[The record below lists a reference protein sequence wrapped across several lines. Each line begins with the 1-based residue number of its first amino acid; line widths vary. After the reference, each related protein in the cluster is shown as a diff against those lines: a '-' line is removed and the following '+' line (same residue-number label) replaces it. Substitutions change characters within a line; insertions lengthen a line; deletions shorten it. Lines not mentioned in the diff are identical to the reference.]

1 MNKAA
6 CYIRVSTDDQLEYS
20 PDSQLEKIREYCAR
34 NGFALSRDNIFIE
47 EEGVSG
53 RKASRRLEFQR
64 MIAKAK
70 SKPKPFDVI
79 IVWKFSR
86 FARNRE
92 DSIVYKSM
100 LKKSGIDVVSVTE
113 NVGDD
118 KMSVITEAII
128 EAMDEYYS
136 LNLAEEVRRGMTERV
151 KHGRHNSV
159 APFGYRIVDKELV
172 IVPEQAEIIREVYA
186 RYLNG
191 WGHKQIA
198 VWLNALGVTTR
209 RGGRIENRTVKY
221 WLQNPV
227 YHGYVRW
234 NPTERASSKHYI
246 NTPDT
251 IVVKGR
257 HEPIIDSE
265 TWESAQ
271 KRYEE
276 TRAGYPEYR
285 RGNTSKEYALSG
297 IVKCS
302 CCGATL
308 GVTCGRKYLQCVNY
322 AHGLCTSS
330 HHASYEMIWL
340 MLLSAIENDLKS
352 GVFQLELRARPVT
365 ADDTKALN
373 AQIERT
379 KMKLKRIRE
388 AFEAGVD
395 SIDEYQNSKARITA
409 ELETLKSKLET
420 VCRTKIKPEEKM
432 IFADKYLNALEILKD
447 PQTTEHEKN
456 LLLREFVKRATYF
469 KADNSL
475 SVTYKATPH
484 NYCRTIVQSDFS

>member
-34 NGFALSRDNIFIE
+34 NGLALSIDNIFIE

-53 RKASRRLEFQR
+53 RKASRRQEFQR
-64 MIAKAK
+64 MIARAK
-70 SKPKPFDVI
+70 STPKPFDVI

-100 LKKSGIDVVSVTE
+100 LKKVGIDVVSVTE

-151 KHGRHNSV
+151 KHGSHNSV

-172 IVPEQAEIIREVYA
+172 IDPAQADIIREVYA

-198 VWLNALGVTTR
+198 VWLNTLGVTTK

-265 TWESAQ
+265 TWEAAQ
-271 KRYEE
+271 KRYAE
-276 TRAGYPEYR
+276 TRTGFSKVR
-285 RGNTSKEYALSG
+285 RENTHNEYALSG

-322 AHGLCTSS
+322 AHGLCTIS
-330 HHASYEMIWL
+330 HNASYEMIWL

-352 GVFQLELRARPVT
+352 GVFQLERRARPVT
-365 ADDTKALN
+365 ADDTAALN

-379 KMKLKRIRE
+379 ESKLRRIRE

-395 SIDEYQNSKARITA
+395 SLEEYKTGKARIAA
-409 ELETLKSKLET
+409 ELEALKAKRET
-420 VCRTKIKPEEKM
+420 ICRAKNAEERM
-432 IFADKYLNALEILKD
+432 LLSDKRLNVLAMLKD

-456 LLLREFVKRATYF
+456 RLLREIIKRATYH
-469 KADNSL
+469 KSDNSL
-475 SVTYKATPH
+475 SVTY
-484 NYCRTIVQSDFS
+484 ISSL

>member
-1 MNKAA
+1 MKLAA

-20 PDSQLEKIREYCAR
+20 PDSQLEKIKEYCSR
-34 NGFALSRDNIFIE
+34 NSYILNEDNIFIE

-53 RKASRRLEFQR
+53 RKASRRQEFQH

-70 SKPKPFDVI
+70 SKPKPFDAI

-100 LKKSGIDVVSVTE
+100 LKKIGIDVVSVTE

-151 KHGRHNSV
+151 KHGCHNSA
-159 APFGYRIVDKELV
+159 APFGYKIVDKELV
-172 IVPEQAEIIREVYA
+172 IFPEQAEIIREVFS

-191 WGHKQIA
+191 WGHKQLA
-198 VWLNALGVTTR
+198 VWLNSIGVTTK
-209 RGGRIENRTVKY
+209 RGGKIENRTVKY

-234 NPTERASSKHYI
+234 NPAERASAKHYV

-251 IVVKGR
+251 IVVKGH
-257 HEPIIDSE
+257 HEPIIDEE
-265 TWESAQ
+265 TWEAAQ
-271 KRYEE
+271 KRCEE
-276 TRAGYPEYR
+276 VRARFSKHR
-285 RGNTSKEYALSG
+285 RENIPLEYALSG
-297 IVKCS
+297 VIKCS
-302 CCGATL
+302 CCGASL
-308 GVTCGRKYLQCVNY
+308 GATVKRKYLQCVKY
-322 AHGLCTSS
+322 AHGLCNVS
-330 HHASYEMIWL
+330 HHASYEKTWL
-340 MLLSAIENDLKS
+340 ALLSAIENDLKS
-352 GVFQLELRARPVT
+352 GNFQLERCARPAV
-365 ADDTKALN
+365 ADDSAAIQ
-373 AQIERT
+373 AQIERAE
-379 KMKLKRIRE
+379 MKLTRIRE

-395 SIDEYQNSKARITA
+395 TLEEYKSGKSRITA
-409 ELETLKSKLET
+409 EIEALKA
-420 VCRTKIKPEEKM
+420 KIAVNVNTEITPAEKKA
-432 IFADKYLNALEILKD
+432 FAEKYLKALVRLKNPDTPEI
-447 PQTTEHEKN
+447 EKN
-456 LLLREFVKRATYF
+456 HLLKEFVKEATYN

-475 SVTYKATPH
+475 SVIYMFD
-484 NYCRTIVQSDFS
+484 SL